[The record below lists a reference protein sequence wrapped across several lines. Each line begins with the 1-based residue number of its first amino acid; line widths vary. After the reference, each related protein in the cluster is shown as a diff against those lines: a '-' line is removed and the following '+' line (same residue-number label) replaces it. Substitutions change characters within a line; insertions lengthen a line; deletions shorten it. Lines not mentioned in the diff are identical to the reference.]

1 MLGIV
6 KVDNWTPKPSP
17 ETNNQTGSLTLTYQL
32 KLILRMFIGEY
43 QHSIDEKGRVSLP
56 AKFRARL
63 ASGCVV
69 TRGIDKCLW
78 IYPQDE
84 WEKLAEKISQ
94 LPITQKD
101 SRNFSRLILAGAMD
115 LSIDKLGRI
124 NLPNYLKDYA
134 GIKKKIIC
142 IGMYNRIEIWPEETW
157 IEFKKNMEENSETI
171 AENLS
176 QLGF

>member
-1 MLGIV
+1 
-6 KVDNWTPKPSP
+6 
-17 ETNNQTGSLTLTYQL
+17 
-32 KLILRMFIGEY
+32 MFIGEY
-43 QHSIDEKGRVSLP
+43 QHSLDEKGRVSLP
-56 AKFRARL
+56 VKFRARL

-78 IYPQDE
+78 VYPADE

-101 SRNFSRLILAGAMD
+101 SRNFSRLILAGAAD
-115 LSIDKLGRI
+115 LTIDKLGRV

-134 GIKKKIIC
+134 GISKKVTVT
-142 IGMYNRIEIWPEETW
+142 GMYNKIEIWPEENW
-157 IEFKKNMEENSETI
+157 NKFKKEMEDNSETI

-176 QLGF
+176 EIGF